1 MKYETTITSK
11 GTITI
16 ASPLRKALNLKPG
29 RKVRLSIDSENK
41 LLIDPGITV
50 EEFEA
55 ARERLLSSIPK
66 RNLALKGAA
75 LKTAIEQAKIAEY
88 KKKYLK

>member
-1 MKYETTITSK
+1 MRYETTITSK

-29 RKVRLSIDSENK
+29 RKVRLSIGSENK
-41 LLIDPGITV
+41 LLIDPGMTI
-50 EEFEA
+50 EEFES

-66 RNLALKGAA
+66 GKLGLKGIA
-75 LKTAIEQAKIAEY
+75 LKTAIEKAKIAEH

>member
-29 RKVRLSIDSENK
+29 RKVRLFINTENK
-41 LLIDPGITV
+41 LQIDPGMTL
-50 EEFEA
+50 EDFES
-55 ARERLLSSIPK
+55 ARERLVSSIPEDK
-66 RNLALKGAA
+66 LALKGGE
-75 LKTAIEQAKIAEY
+75 LEKAIEKAKIADCR
-88 KKKYLK
+88 KKYQK

>member
-16 ASPLRKALNLKPG
+16 AAPLRKALNLTPG
-29 RKVRLSIDSENK
+29 RKVRLSLDTNKK
-41 LLIDPGITV
+41 LLIDPGMTM

-55 ARERLLSSIPK
+55 ARERLLKTISK
-66 RNLALKGAA
+66 DKLGLKGAA
-75 LKTAIEQAKIAEY
+75 LKKAIEKAKTDEY

>member
-50 EEFEA
+50 EEFES
-55 ARERLLSSIPK
+55 ARESLLRSIPK
-66 RNLALKGAA
+66 EKLRLKGDA
-75 LKTAIEQAKIAEY
+75 LNVAIEKAKIAEY
-88 KKKYLK
+88 RKKYLK

>member
-55 ARERLLSSIPK
+55 ARERLLSSIPVK
-66 RNLALKGAA
+66 NLALTGVA
-75 LKTAIEQAKIAEY
+75 LKTAIEKAKIAEY

>member
-1 MKYETTITSK
+1 MRYETTITSK

-29 RKVRLSIDSENK
+29 RKVRLSLDKDNK
-41 LLIDPGITV
+41 LLIDPGMTV
-50 EEFEA
+50 EEFES
-55 ARERLLSSIPK
+55 ARERLISSIPRK
-66 RNLALKGAA
+66 KLGLTGLPLKN
-75 LKTAIEQAKIAEY
+75 AIEKARITEY

>member
-1 MKYETTITSK
+1 MRYETTITSK

-29 RKVRLSIDSENK
+29 RKVRVSIDRENK
-41 LLIDPGITV
+41 LVIDPGMTV
-50 EEFEA
+50 EEFES
-55 ARERLLSSIPK
+55 ARERLISSIPRK
-66 RNLALKGAA
+66 LRGLKGDT
-75 LKTAIEQAKIAEY
+75 LKTAIEKAKITEY

>member
-29 RKVRLSIDSENK
+29 RRVRLSIGIDNK
-41 LLIDPGITV
+41 LLIDPGMTV
-50 EEFEA
+50 EEFES
-55 ARERLLSSIPK
+55 ARERLVSSIPK
-66 RNLALKGAA
+66 GKLGLKGVA
-75 LKTAIEQAKIAEY
+75 LKTAIEKAKLTEY